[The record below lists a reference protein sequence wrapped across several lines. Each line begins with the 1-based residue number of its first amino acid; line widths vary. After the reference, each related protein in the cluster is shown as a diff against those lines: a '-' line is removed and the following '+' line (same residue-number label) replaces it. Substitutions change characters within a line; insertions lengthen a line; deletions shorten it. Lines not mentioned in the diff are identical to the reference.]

1 MATENTIEFWKRAAD
16 DHIEGRETTFF
27 DFHQEAVNGYGVN
40 KLRKKY
46 TPWGGGERRLIGR
59 KVYTGTQNILL

>member
-1 MATENTIEFWKRAAD
+1 MATENTVEFWKRAAD

-46 TPWGGGERRLIGR
+46 TPWGENGD
-59 KVYTGTQNILL
+59 